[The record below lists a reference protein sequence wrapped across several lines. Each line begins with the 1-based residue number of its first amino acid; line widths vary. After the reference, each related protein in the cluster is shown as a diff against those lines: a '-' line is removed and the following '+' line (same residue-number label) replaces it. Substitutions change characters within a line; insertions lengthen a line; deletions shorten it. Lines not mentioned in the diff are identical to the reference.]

1 MLQRDRDWWIQ
12 YLSRTAGDALHAAP
26 APGDVGDELGHRRDL
41 QPVFFAWRRARLTGQ
56 PALARDPGPTAG
68 LDVRLWAALTD
79 TTIDVDGLLADA
91 ASAPRGAADRGALLA
106 QGLYRTIEVW
116 TETELASLH
125 ALSRLGQIRSRA
137 DWTARALSIACWHV
151 EHLQPDNATNRP
163 WAVHLFAMLAVCGDP
178 DAGAYAQ
185 TLVHNCHV
193 ARGKP
198 DALSAHIIAD
208 AADALT
214 TFPS

>member
-41 QPVFFAWRRARLTGQ
+41 QPVFFAWRRARLSGDPT
-56 PALARDPGPTAG
+56 AAIARDPGPTAG

-79 TTIDVDGLLADA
+79 SAIDVDALLSDA
-91 ASAPRGAADRGALLA
+91 ASTPRGAADRGALLP

-125 ALSRLGQIRSRA
+125 ALSRLGRVRSRA
-137 DWTARALSIACWHV
+137 DWTALALATAHWHV

-163 WAVHLFAMLAVCGDP
+163 WAVHLFATLAVQGDA
-178 DAGAYAQ
+178 DAEAYAQ
-185 TLVHNCHV
+185 TLVHNCHI

-208 AADALT
+208 AADALIL
-214 TFPS
+214 